1 MPTNTTMQAFL
12 SHLASQPALQQQ
24 IAALQDTQ
32 AQRSP
37 DAQMA
42 ELLRIAAAAGYAIT
56 PADLAGEVSDQELDA
71 VAGGGGGKTEE
82 MKYTTL
88 TSEPGNPADLMEMMM
103 KVLQDIRSKMPGM

>member
-1 MPTNTTMQAFL
+1 V
-12 SHLASQPALQQQ
+12 
-24 IAALQDTQ
+24 
-32 AQRSP
+32 QRSP

-42 ELLRIAAAAGYAIT
+42 ELLRIAADAGYAIT

-71 VAGGGGGKTEE
+71 VAGGGGKTEE

-88 TSEPGNPADLMEMMM
+88 TSEPGNPADIMEMMM